1 MMGAVRFF
9 LLFFFLRRASR
20 QPSCQAAS
28 VRWDVCLNSLGFK
41 GGGSW
46 RAGGGGEEEK
56 KKVSQAVLWNHQ
68 VYFPAL
74 CKLLKS
80 CASLAL
86 PY

>member
-1 MMGAVRFF
+1 MGAVR
-9 LLFFFLRRASR
+9 FFFLRRASR

-46 RAGGGGEEEK
+46 RAGWGRGAGVRGRK
-56 KKVSQAVLWNHQ
+56 KKVSQTVLWNHQ